1 MAADATTREK
11 KQITAA
17 EIANYVVCGRAWDLK
32 RSNTSTRVAKRGD
45 EDSHRLRGEWL
56 ADQDFSARLRRYAK
70 TAYCLLVLL
79 VIVIFLL
86 DQSREL
92 RRRKTTRT
100 QDKIEA
106 QP

>member
-1 MAADATTREK
+1 MADQNSSTDK

-32 RSNTSTRVAKRGD
+32 RSISTKGTKKGD
-45 EDSHRLRGEWL
+45 EVSHRIRGEWL
-56 ADQDFSARLRRYAK
+56 ADQDLSARLRRYAK

-79 VIVIFLL
+79 VIMIFLL

-92 RRRKTTRT
+92 RRRRAQRAVEKV
-100 QDKIEA
+100 EA